1 MGKYSSMHNINIKG
15 EASRP
20 GPADC
25 SVELFNRVRKIVKYD
40 DEFPG

>member
-1 MGKYSSMHNINIKG
+1 MSEKASNNIFFLG

-25 SVELFNRVRKIVKYD
+25 SIELFNRVRKI
-40 DEFPG
+40 

>member
-1 MGKYSSMHNINIKG
+1 MAKSVNVSTRNVYKFKMG

-25 SVELFNRVRKIVKYD
+25 SVELFNRVRKI
-40 DEFPG
+40 